1 MKQLRVV
8 WYTLRL
14 QMKNSFVRPMFRF
27 CLIANP
33 IVNTILLYE
42 MFKNSNQDNFTT
54 YIMLGAGL
62 MGLWSCIC
70 FSSAGDI
77 NRERFS
83 GTLSL
88 IFAAPVNFGMI
99 IFGKVLGNTIL
110 SLVTLIISFLTA
122 KILYHAPI
130 MIESP
135 GYLLLSLLA
144 TVICFIAISICIA
157 YLLTLSRK
165 TQLYMNCIEIP
176 IIFVC
181 GFVFPVDILP
191 NWVLPIS
198 YSLSPTWAVKLIRM
212 SVSGVESKTDY
223 FIAFGILVCITVGYL
238 LMARFL
244 YRLIERQVRIKATLE
259 VS

>member
-1 MKQLRVV
+1 
-8 WYTLRL
+8 
-14 QMKNSFVRPMFRF
+14 MFRF